1 MTCLTAQDPEPMMTE
16 SLVSLLSHGVRMQA
30 LQRAQQAPVSAPTE
44 NPPPA
49 QQQQQQ
55 QTRQETP
62 EERRRRIRGVLANAL
77 KITEDLFED
86 EDEEDNEIQAMFQT
100 FGASRG
106 RQWIV
111 QNKIYPHANIHTI
124 AMSFQEACNEFAW
137 LEKAFAGVKSYY
149 CTYTLYSPYS
159 FLLLFSHNMLG
170 SNLRRG
176 LDCIN
181 Y

>member
-49 QQQQQQ
+49 QQQQ
-55 QTRQETP
+55 TRQETP

-86 EDEEDNEIQAMFQT
+86 EDEEYNEIQAMFQT

-106 RQWIV
+106 RQ
-111 QNKIYPHANIHTI
+111 
-124 AMSFQEACNEFAW
+124 
-137 LEKAFAGVKSYY
+137 
-149 CTYTLYSPYS
+149 
-159 FLLLFSHNMLG
+159 
-170 SNLRRG
+170 
-176 LDCIN
+176 
-181 Y
+181 